1 MLQARITSSVNIKY
15 FISVDIQQEM
25 RASFENKAK
34 QSNKAQ
40 LLMYAAARD
49 GKDASESAYQLD

>member
-1 MLQARITSSVNIKY
+1 
-15 FISVDIQQEM
+15 M

-40 LLMYAAARD
+40 LLMYAAVRD